1 MSEFLRKLISHI
13 AQRPDPRIQVVTV
26 ADTTEEESA
35 GLSPTAAQM
44 ASAEIVE
51 PSGKI
56 DAVRVGEPIPGK
68 LAYFMDGME
77 RQKLIMYI
85 DGVPV
90 VYGYVASAIR
100 FRGPDRRMRTYGA
113 PEVREALFYPKR
125 LVDISFEE
133 FDVIDVEDCE
143 GILGENPIA
152 ILEAARKKIS
162 DVRAQIEAR
171 ITSRWLSEFN
181 GRDEWLVVDGSISGD
196 YDLYAEPNIIGVVK
210 SHQTQYFPIDQQRKI
225 LALEAGQRSW
235 LFIPKGRN
243 RPDVYSW
250 YLRLWPSDGRDAYFG
265 LVRIEAAK
273 CDRTL
278 KMVDEISRWLLAERA
293 PLSLPDARWDRMI
306 YPIRDCEQFLRSIAP
321 SKIVLNSLLMRLAG
335 TGRG

>member
-1 MSEFLRKLISHI
+1 MSEFLRKLVSHI
-13 AQRPDPRIQVVTV
+13 AQQLDPRMQVVTV
-26 ADTTEEESA
+26 VDTAEEESA
-35 GLSPTAAQM
+35 SLTPTTVQM
-44 ASAEIVE
+44 ASAEVVE
-51 PSGKI
+51 PSGRI
-56 DAVRVGEPIPGK
+56 DAIWVGEPIPGK

-77 RQKLIMYI
+77 RQRLIMYFA
-85 DGVPV
+85 GVPV

-100 FRGPDRRMRTYGA
+100 FRGPDRKMRTYGA

-125 LVDISFEE
+125 LVNIPLEG
-133 FDVIDVEDCE
+133 FDVVDVEDSG
-143 GILGENPIA
+143 GILDEHPIA
-152 ILEAARKKIS
+152 MLEAARKKIS
-162 DVRAQIEAR
+162 DVRAQLEAQV
-171 ITSRWLSEFN
+171 TSRWLSEFN
-181 GRDEWLVVDGSISGD
+181 GTDEWLVVDGSISGD

-225 LALEAGQRSW
+225 LALEAGQRSG

-265 LVRIEAAK
+265 LVRIEAAR

-278 KMVDEISRWLLAERA
+278 KMADEISRWLLAERA

-306 YPIRDCEQFLRSIAP
+306 YPIRDCEQFMRSIAP
-321 SKIVLNSLLMRLAG
+321 SKVVINSLLMRLVRM
-335 TGRG
+335 GRG